1 MDCKSCTAPDTNCP
15 YWMGIFC
22 EVDLANKYKYKKLPQ
37 EKSDEVRE
45 YYTKNIP
52 DFLSVVQPLYSSAGT
67 LICSSFTR
75 IVVGD
80 YGAFVEFSSEQANKD
95 AFCIAPGQEYRLEE
109 RYKNCK
115 YIWLTIS
122 DSSEV
127 KIYYQKHT
135 VTYADYIPGMYYVSV
150 HEVFK

>member
-1 MDCKSCTAPDTNCP
+1 MDTRQFEAN
-15 YWMGIFC
+15 
-22 EVDLANKYKYKKLPQ
+22 LANEYKYKKLSV
-37 EKSDEVRE
+37 EYSAEVRA
-45 YYTKNIP
+45 YYAENIP
-52 DFLSVVQPLYSSAGT
+52 SFLSTSQPLYSSTGT
-67 LICSSFTR
+67 LICSSFNR
-75 IVVGD
+75 VVIGD
-80 YGAFVEFSSEQANKD
+80 YGAFVEFSSTQANKD

-122 DSSEV
+122 DSSHV

>member
-1 MDCKSCTAPDTNCP
+1 MDTRQFEAT
-15 YWMGIFC
+15 
-22 EVDLANKYKYKKLPQ
+22 LASRNKYRKLDV
-37 EKSDEVRE
+37 EYSAEVRA
-45 YYTKNIP
+45 YYAENIP
-52 DFLSVVQPLYSSAGT
+52 SFLSTSQPLYTSADT
-67 LICSSFTR
+67 LICSSFNR
-75 IVVGD
+75 VVIGD
-80 YGAFVEFSSEQANKD
+80 YGAFVEFSPWQANRD

-122 DSSEV
+122 DSSHV

>member
-1 MDCKSCTAPDTNCP
+1 MDTRQFEAN
-15 YWMGIFC
+15 
-22 EVDLANKYKYKKLPQ
+22 LASKYKYKRLDA
-37 EKSDEVRE
+37 EYSAEVRA
-45 YYTKNIP
+45 YYAENIP
-52 DFLSVVQPLYSSAGT
+52 SFLSIIQPLYTCAGT
-67 LICSSFTR
+67 LICSSFNR
-75 IVVGD
+75 IVIGD
-80 YGAFVEFSSEQANKD
+80 YGAFIEFSSDQANKD
-95 AFCIAPGQEYRLEE
+95 VFCIAPGQEYRLEE

-122 DSSEV
+122 DSSSV

>member
-1 MDCKSCTAPDTNCP
+1 MDTRNLEAN
-15 YWMGIFC
+15 
-22 EVDLANKYKYKKLPQ
+22 LAERYKYHKLTPQ
-37 EKSDEVRE
+37 LSEEMRQLYKLNVPS
-45 YYTKNIP
+45 
-52 DFLSVVQPLYSSAGT
+52 FLSTVQPLYTSADT

-75 IVVGD
+75 IVIGD
-80 YGAFVEFSSEQANKD
+80 YGAFVEFSSTQANKD

-115 YIWLTIS
+115 YIWLTIP
-122 DSSEV
+122 DSSHV

-135 VTYADYIPGMYYVSV
+135 VAYADYIPGMYYVSV

>member
-1 MDCKSCTAPDTNCP
+1 MDARNLEDN
-15 YWMGIFC
+15 
-22 EVDLANKYKYKKLPQ
+22 LAERYKYHKLTPQ
-37 EKSDEVRE
+37 LSKEMRQLYELNVPS
-45 YYTKNIP
+45 
-52 DFLSVVQPLYSSAGT
+52 FLSTIQPLYTSADT
-67 LICSSFTR
+67 LICSFFNR
-75 IVVGD
+75 IVIGD
-80 YGAFVEFSSEQANKD
+80 YGAFVEFSPGQANRD
-95 AFCIAPGQEYRLEE
+95 VFCIAPGQEYRLEE

-122 DSSEV
+122 DSSNV